1 MTVLPMSHLCFPR
14 KKKKDTCHRAGAR
27 REGGG
32 GRRRVLA
39 TFQVKLDYAAA
50 GSERRAR
57 NRFKLS

>member
-1 MTVLPMSHLCFPR
+1 MTVLPMSHLCFPGRRR
-14 KKKKDTCHRAGAR
+14 KTRAIALR
-27 REGGG
+27 RGEGEGG

-57 NRFKLS
+57 N